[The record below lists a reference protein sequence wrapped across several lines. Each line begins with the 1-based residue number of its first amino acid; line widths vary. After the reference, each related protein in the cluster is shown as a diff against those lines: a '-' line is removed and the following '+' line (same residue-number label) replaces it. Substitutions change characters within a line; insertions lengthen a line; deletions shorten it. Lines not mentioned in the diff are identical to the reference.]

1 MSEPANTEKTS
12 AENVDPLAAPPTLTT
27 SDLYFNRE
35 LSWLKFNARVLEE
48 AETEENPLLERL
60 KFLAIF
66 STNLDEF
73 IMIRYAGLK
82 EQAAAGINKLSFD
95 GMTPPEQLQAISDEL
110 HPMVTRHR
118 ELLGNVILPEL
129 AAQGVQLVKIEELD
143 DEGHAA
149 VDAFFTEE
157 LFPVLTPL
165 AVDSSHPFPRLPNL
179 SFSLMLE
186 LLDPSND
193 EINQAIVQVPNVLPR
208 FMKLPGE
215 AMHFVML
222 EDIIKSRV
230 AALFPGYNV
239 ERVHS
244 FRITRNADIDIA
256 EDEADDLLLVI
267 EDEVRRR
274 RWGDAV
280 RLEVESSMPMN
291 WRQLLRKTL
300 SLDEADVYTIP
311 NHLNVGDFMELSL
324 LDIPELRF
332 EPFVTRLPSEY
343 RNEGGIFEAVRKQD
357 VLIHHPFHDFDAVL
371 ELIEAAAE
379 DPKVLAIK
387 QTLYRV
393 GSRSPVV
400 AALAKAAGNG
410 KLVTTLVELKARFD
424 EENNI
429 VWAREL
435 ERSGVHVVFGFP
447 GLKTHCKALLIVRR
461 EGNDIVRYVHLGTG
475 NYNPGTST
483 IYTDFA
489 LLTSDE
495 DIGADTSELFNY
507 LTGFSKQNHW
517 RKLWVAPETLR
528 SSITAAI
535 DRETEFAKKGE
546 KAYILAKMNSLVD
559 PAIIQKLYEASQ
571 AGVKIDLIVRGIC
584 CLRPGMQGVSDNVN
598 VRSIVGRFL
607 EHSRAF
613 HFRHGGENNLYIGS
627 ADWMQRN
634 LNRRI
639 EAIVP
644 IEDLRLKEKVMQ
656 VLELCLKDN
665 VKARVLAPDG
675 NYYSVKR
682 LPGQNKVNMQER
694 LIELSAQRLAE
705 TS

>member
-1 MSEPANTEKTS
+1 MNDVLLPTEAPEPP
-12 AENVDPLAAPPTLTT
+12 AEAPPTNLR
-27 SDLYFNRE
+27 DPELYFNRE

-48 AETEENPLLERL
+48 VENEANPLLERL

-95 GMTPPEQLQAISDEL
+95 GMTPEEQLSAIAEEL
-110 HPMVTRHR
+110 HPLVAHHR
-118 ELLGNVILPEL
+118 RLLGEVILPEL
-129 AAQGVQLVKIEELD
+129 ER
-143 DEGHAA
+143 EGLEIVSLENLSERDQKA
-149 VDAFFTEE
+149 VDTFFEDE

-186 LLDPSND
+186 LTDPAS
-193 EINQAIVQVPNVLPR
+193 EEVNQAVVQVPNVLPR
-208 FMKLPGE
+208 FMKLPGK
-215 AMHFVML
+215 AKRFVML
-222 EDIIKSRV
+222 EDIVKSRA
-230 AALFPGYNV
+230 AALFPGHVV
-239 ERVHS
+239 ERIHG

-280 RLEVESSMPMN
+280 RLEVESSMPKS
-291 WRQLLRKTL
+291 WRRFLRRTL
-300 SLDEADVYTIP
+300 SLDKADVYTIQ

-332 EPFVTRLPSEY
+332 HPFVSRLPSEY
-343 RNEGGIFEAVRKQD
+343 RHEGGIFAAIRKQD
-357 VLIHHPFHDFDAVL
+357 VLVHHPFHDFDAVL
-371 ELIEAAAE
+371 ELIEAAAD
-379 DPKVLAIK
+379 DPQVLAIK

-393 GSRSPVV
+393 GSKSPVV
-400 AALAKAAGNG
+400 AALARAAGNG

-435 ERSGVHVVFGFP
+435 ERAGVHVVFGFP
-447 GLKTHCKALLIVRR
+447 SLKTHCKALLIVRR
-461 EGNDIVRYVHLGTG
+461 EGDDIVRYVHLGTG

-489 LLTSDE
+489 LLTHDE
-495 DIGADTSELFNY
+495 AIGADTSELFNY
-507 LTGFSKQNHW
+507 LTGFSKQRTW

-528 SSITAAI
+528 DEAEKAI
-535 DRETEFAKKGE
+535 ERETKFARNGE
-546 KAYILAKMNSLVD
+546 EAYILAKMNSLVD
-559 PAIIQKLYEASQ
+559 PVMIRKLYEASQ

-584 CLRPGMQGVSDNVN
+584 CLRPGLENVSESIH

-613 HFRHGGENNLYIGS
+613 YFRHGGENNLYIGS

-639 EAIVP
+639 EALVP
-644 IEDLRLKEKVMQ
+644 VDDPRLKKKVMH
-656 VLELCLKDN
+656 VLELCLRDN
-665 VKARVLAPDG
+665 VQARVLAPDG
-675 NYYSVKR
+675 NYYKVKR
-682 LPGQNKVNMQER
+682 LPGQNKVNAQER
-694 LIELSAQRLAE
+694 LLEDSARRLAE
-705 TS
+705 IG